1 MAFYLETLKMNNSQ
15 QDNENKPAIFQ
26 EKNENLNRILYFII
40 AAVMLAP
47 FFIFP
52 HLDVKPFEDE
62 DKVTLEQRLDY
73 LPDVMTQLYQDA
85 TLIYQKK
92 LPAYQYHQFTWI
104 TSTKSFAVDLPLSQL
119 SLSDLQQEI
128 LPRYQQQGWK
138 MVANDLA
145 EPLTTGQT
153 IRWIKNNWVAEVRY
167 VDSGQHYWHIT
178 FRLRQR

>member
-1 MAFYLETLKMNNSQ
+1 MNNSQ

-85 TLIYQKK
+85 TLIYQEK

-167 VDSGQHYWHIT
+167 VDSEQHYWHIT